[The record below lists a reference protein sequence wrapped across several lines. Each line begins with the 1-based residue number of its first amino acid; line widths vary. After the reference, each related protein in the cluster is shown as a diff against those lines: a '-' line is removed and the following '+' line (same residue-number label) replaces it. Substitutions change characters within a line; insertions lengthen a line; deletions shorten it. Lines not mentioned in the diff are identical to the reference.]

1 LLELF
6 DKALLYTTVCL
17 TCLPWIVVIIIG
29 IRGGKVTVEFGRNN
43 KEATTNAKTETPQTT

>member
-29 IRGGKVTVEFGRNN
+29 IRGGKVTIEFGRNR
-43 KEATTNAKTETPQTT
+43 KEETANAKTEASQTT

>member
-1 LLELF
+1 MLELF

-29 IRGGKVTVEFGRNN
+29 IRGGKVTIEFGRNRRDEG
-43 KEATTNAKTETPQTT
+43 K